1 MDIEDRELEFSP
13 LGGRVTRDGLT
24 VEVYIYRFEGT
35 DEEWTLEVVDH
46 MGATT
51 VWKGLFPD
59 DSDAYAAFERTVA
72 EDGIA
77 SFSDTEI
84 VRH

>member
-1 MDIEDRELEFSP
+1 
-13 LGGRVTRDGLT
+13 
-24 VEVYIYRFEGT
+24 
-35 DEEWTLEVVDH
+35 

-77 SFSDTEI
+77 SFSDSEI